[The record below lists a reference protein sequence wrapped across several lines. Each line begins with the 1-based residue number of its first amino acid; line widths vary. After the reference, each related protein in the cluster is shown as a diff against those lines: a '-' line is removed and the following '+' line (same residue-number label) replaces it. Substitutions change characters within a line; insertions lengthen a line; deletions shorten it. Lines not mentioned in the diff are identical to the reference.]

1 MKTTRFFFAALI
13 AAALAPAALHAQ
25 TPRPSGAATGAAYPT
40 KPIRLV
46 LGFPAGGG
54 ADSIVRV
61 FIPAMERALGQPVII
76 DYRPGASSSIAAE
89 HVAKSPSDGY
99 TLHYIDVAPLAITPH
114 FRKVDFDPVA
124 SFTPISQ
131 VVNGS
136 FVLVAHPEVPAANF
150 AALLPLLRA
159 RPDAFSYGSS
169 GAGSMGH
176 LTGELFKL
184 ASGTRLLHVPYK
196 GGAQSMTD
204 LMGGQIQFLFASS
217 PTAAP
222 QIRAGKIK
230 AYAVTGAARTAG
242 LGDVPTLR
250 ELGLQDFDASVWF
263 GLVGPGGMS
272 ADVVARIR
280 SALLLALDEPKA
292 QEIIRSQGYEASTS
306 TPQAFAELI
315 RRDIAKWGNVIR
327 SAAITLQ

>member
-1 MKTTRFFFAALI
+1 MMISRFALPALLAASLHHGVTH
-13 AAALAPAALHAQ
+13 AQPAA
-25 TPRPSGAATGAAYPT
+25 PSANTYPS

-61 FIPAMERALGQPVII
+61 FIPAMERALGQPIVI

-89 HVAKSPSDGY
+89 QVARSAPDGY

-114 FRKVDFDPVA
+114 LRKVDYDPVT
-124 SFTPISQ
+124 SFTPVSQ
-131 VVNGS
+131 IVNGS
-136 FVLVAHPEVPAANF
+136 FVLAANPDVPATNF
-150 AALLPLLRA
+150 TALLTLLRA
-159 RPDAFSYGSS
+159 KPDAFSYGSS

-222 QIRAGKIK
+222 QMRAGKIK
-230 AYAVTGAARTAG
+230 AYAVTGASRIG
-242 LGDVPTLR
+242 GMNDVPTLR
-250 ELGLQDFDASVWF
+250 ELGLKDFDASVWF
-263 GLVGPGGMS
+263 GLVGPGGMP
-272 ADVVARIR
+272 ANVVTRVHA
-280 SALLLALDEPKA
+280 ALLNALDDPKA
-292 QEIIRSQGYEASTS
+292 QEAVRFQGYEVTTN
-306 TPQAFAELI
+306 TPQGFGELI
-315 RRDIAKWGNVIR
+315 RRDIAKWGQVIR
-327 SAAITLQ
+327 SAAIKLD